1 MQPLFVHVSAFV
13 EKNICIY
20 IWITTGCGWGLNHV
34 HVNSRFKV
42 LFVTYSIIQNIISS
56 EM

>member
-1 MQPLFVHVSAFV
+1 MKLVHHDQTGFIKSCSASDSLR
-13 EKNICIY
+13 CQ
-20 IWITTGCGWGLNHV
+20 TL
-34 HVNSRFKV
+34 SRIQVFKV

>member
-1 MQPLFVHVSAFV
+1 MCLKVQVHQKKCEYGKTVHLFQIH
-13 EKNICIY
+13 Y
-20 IWITTGCGWGLNHV
+20 IQG
-34 HVNSRFKV
+34 FKV

>member
-1 MQPLFVHVSAFV
+1 MQPLLFMYLHLLKKIFVSIFGLQLDV
-13 EKNICIY
+13 
-20 IWITTGCGWGLNHV
+20 GGGLNHV